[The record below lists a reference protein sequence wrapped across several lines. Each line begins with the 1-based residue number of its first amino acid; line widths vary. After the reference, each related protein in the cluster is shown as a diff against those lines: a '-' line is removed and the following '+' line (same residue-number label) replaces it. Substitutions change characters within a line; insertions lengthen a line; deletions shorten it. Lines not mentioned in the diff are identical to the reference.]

1 MRAPGPEPRRAGR
14 AKPKAAPGPADT
26 DLSVFALQLLGRW
39 QRVCN
44 GHVAFANACACVF
57 GAAVE
62 LNDFDDLILDYL
74 RNKFPDQ
81 AEVAAY
87 IDAAAMPAPD
97 APGSLKTLLR
107 KVAATPAAVPLGQAG
122 VLLRT
127 LETSIASIEE
137 QHAK

>member
-1 MRAPGPEPRRAGR
+1 MKAQGTEARRAGR
-14 AKPKAAPGPADT
+14 AKPQAVPGPAET
-26 DLSVFALQLLGRW
+26 DLSVLALQLLGRW

-74 RNKFPDQ
+74 RNKFPGR

-87 IDAAAMPAPD
+87 IDAASVPAPG
-97 APGSLKTLLR
+97 APPSLKGLLR
-107 KVAATPAAVPLGQAG
+107 KVAAAPAEVPQAQAG
-122 VLLRT
+122 PLLRA
-127 LETSIASIEE
+127 LEASIASIEE